1 MPMNKLKNRGLIPLL
16 LMAVISIS
24 VLAVETGNQTPEPTP
39 EAAPP
44 EKTTQASPPPTGDDV
59 PGIQRDSETPP
70 AVNTAT
76 PKPIKPFKPTEQ
88 IEADSAVTFPIDI

>member
-39 EAAPP
+39 EATPP
-44 EKTTQASPPPTGDDV
+44 ENTSQASPPTGDDV
-59 PGIQRDSETPP
+59 PGMQQDSETLP
-70 AVNTAT
+70 AETAAT
-76 PKPIKPFKPTEQ
+76 PRPIKPFKPTEQ
-88 IEADSAVTFPIDI
+88 IDADSAVTFPIDI